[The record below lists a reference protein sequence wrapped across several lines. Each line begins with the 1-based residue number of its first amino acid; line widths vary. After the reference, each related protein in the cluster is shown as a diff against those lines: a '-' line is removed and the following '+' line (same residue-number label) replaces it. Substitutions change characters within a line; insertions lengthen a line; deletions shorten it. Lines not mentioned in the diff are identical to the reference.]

1 MSQLLIQTT
10 NIFCSVFDLSLF
22 PPHFKKV
29 PPPMFSCMILWNYK
43 HDLTGTHVVIIFRER
58 AEVLETLRF

>member
-1 MSQLLIQTT
+1 
-10 NIFCSVFDLSLF
+10 
-22 PPHFKKV
+22 
-29 PPPMFSCMILWNYK
+29 MFSCMILWNYK